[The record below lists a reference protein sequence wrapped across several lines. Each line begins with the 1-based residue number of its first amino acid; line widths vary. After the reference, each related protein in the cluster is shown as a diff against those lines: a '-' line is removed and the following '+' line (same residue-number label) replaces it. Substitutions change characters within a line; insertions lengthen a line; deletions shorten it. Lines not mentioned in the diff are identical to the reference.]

1 MGDDHR
7 AAVLLRQRH
16 HRAGRVGEDA
26 VLGEVGQGWRPL
38 QKRLES
44 RRIEIAGWSVGIARR
59 ALDMIV
65 ELAPD
70 RVTFG
75 APLSDRQVIQW
86 WVTEAQTGIHAC
98 RLMCQHAAWS
108 LDSGIDVSNQ
118 VSLLKAY
125 ATEMA
130 STVVDRA
137 MQVYGAAGVSKD
149 TPLYLLG
156 QHPDAAQVARV

>member
-1 MGDDHR
+1 
-7 AAVLLRQRH
+7 
-16 HRAGRVGEDA
+16 
-26 VLGEVGQGWRPL
+26 
-38 QKRLES
+38 
-44 RRIEIAGWSVGIARR
+44 
-59 ALDMIV
+59 MIV

-86 WVTEAQTGIHAC
+86 WVTEAKTAIHAS

-108 LDSGIDVSNQ
+108 LDNGIDVSNQ

-149 TPLYLLG
+149 IPLYLLG
-156 QHPDAAQVARV
+156 QQARLSRIYEGPTEIHLSRVGRNIFAGKF